1 MAATHHTPV
10 RIRHESPFG
19 ECQEKEMFNQ
29 LHPMAEMAM
38 PNPRKALAITV
49 VLPEGDDA
57 GAALHRADVA
67 LGDVGLNMVAFY
79 TTTHY
84 DETAR
89 LEPISYGTP
98 PPADWAEV
106 S

>member
-1 MAATHHTPV
+1 
-10 RIRHESPFG
+10 
-19 ECQEKEMFNQ
+19 MFNP
-29 LHPMAEMAM
+29 LYYPKETVT
-38 PNPRKALAITV
+38 PIPSKALTITV